1 MTDFRLVID
10 SSGDFASVALFRGT
24 KRIASAES
32 DRTKKHAQ
40 TLLPLIDRVLVQGGR
55 TIAEQIGA
63 TAEGTVNLATFA
75 IKPSQLAAI
84 YVCVGPGSFTGVRV
98 AVATAKGLAYP
109 HRIPLYAFR
118 SGLLHL
124 CAYAVAQ
131 EGKDWAS
138 RIACAVP
145 AGRGELYYTLFAVH
159 DDVAGASSAAAS
171 VEHPKAE
178 RPWSV
183 LEAGLIP
190 EVGFVER
197 AEAEGWKIVREP
209 QFVPH
214 VKHFFKLPHRVT
226 EAADLGGVWQ
236 ADVRTVVPEYYR
248 KAQAEELY
256 GKA

>member
-1 MTDFRLVID
+1 MTDYRLVLD
-10 SSGDFASVALFRGT
+10 SSGDFASVALFRGI

-63 TAEGTVNLATFA
+63 PAEGLANLSTFA

-109 HRIPLYAFR
+109 HRIPIYGFR

-124 CAYAVAQ
+124 CAYAAGRS
-131 EGKDWAS
+131 EDAWDPL
-138 RIACAVP
+138 IACAAP
-145 AGRGELYYTLFAVH
+145 AGRGEVYYTLFGMHGHA
-159 DDVAGASSAAAS
+159 
-171 VEHPKAE
+171 
-178 RPWSV
+178 

-190 EVGFVER
+190 ESNFLER
-197 AEAEGWKIVREP
+197 AAVSGWKIVREP
-209 QFVPH
+209 QFTPH
-214 VKHFFKLPHRVT
+214 VKHFFSISHRMT
-226 EAADLGGVWQ
+226 SAEDLGGVWL
-236 ADVRTVVPEYYR
+236 ADVRTIAPEYYR